1 MEAISIDTSTTLM
14 KWFMVE
20 KDSSGSVDALGRLG
34 QFNVHMLLRPLAVAP
49 ESRNRH
55 DVRLFTKRRNG
66 FSSGLS
72 MGE

>member
-1 MEAISIDTSTTLM
+1 M

-20 KDSSGSVDALGRLG
+20 KDSGGSVDALGRLG
-34 QFNVHMLLRPLAVAP
+34 QFNVHMLLRSLAVEP

-66 FSSGLS
+66 FSNGLS